1 MTARTGAKDLYFDFD
16 FNTLLLRTR
25 NVIDYFKKRGSGVLY
40 SGLFLELLN
49 GVVALTVVWIIVL
62 LTVDGN

>member
-40 SGLFLELLN
+40 SCLVLERLN
-49 GVVALTVVWIIVL
+49 GVVALTVVKFYL
-62 LTVDGN
+62 DYRPFDC